1 MDINDAGNRIAQLKK
16 SIIDLCES
24 LHKDMSENKLDKIEK
39 IFSRRQELIDE
50 LFSLTKTRVYAD
62 EIMTILNWV
71 HEQDR
76 IILNTLFKERD
87 KIKLTIDDLTKTKR
101 YLTELS

>member
-1 MDINDAGNRIAQLKK
+1 MDINDANRITQLKK

-24 LHKDMSENKLDKIEK
+24 LRKDVSENKFDKIEK
-39 IFSRRQELIDE
+39 IFSMRQSLIEE
-50 LFSLTKTRVYAD
+50 LFSLTKTRVYAE
-62 EIMTILNWV
+62 EIMLILNWV

-76 IILNTLFKERD
+76 VILSTLFKERD
-87 KIKLTIDDLTKTKR
+87 KIKISMQNLTKAKK